1 MNDVTTNTAP
11 ALTGADPLAIFAA
24 TSAEKEGIM
33 IDIEHPTSGDVLM
46 RFRVARFGGSN
57 STKIIKVEREL
68 KSKLTQ
74 GQRRAIDAGAGDPDV
89 VTRLNRM
96 TFVRTTILGY
106 EPVDPTLREKY
117 PAKDGPEA
125 FPVVDQL
132 FADYPKMY
140 DMISEKATEEE
151 SYAAAETQDD
161 IKN

>member
-1 MNDVTTNTAP
+1 MNDVTTNPTPAP
-11 ALTGADPLAIFAA
+11 AGVDPLAIFASS
-24 TSAEKEGIM
+24 TSEKEGVM
-33 IDIEHPTSGDVLM
+33 IDIEHPTTGDVLM

-57 STKIIKVEREL
+57 STKIVKVEREL

-106 EPVDPTLREKY
+106 EPVDPSLREKY
-117 PAKDGPEA
+117 PARDGAEA
-125 FPVVDQL
+125 YPVVDQL

-140 DMISEKATEEE
+140 DLVSEKATDEET
-151 SYAAAETQDD
+151 YAAAETGDD